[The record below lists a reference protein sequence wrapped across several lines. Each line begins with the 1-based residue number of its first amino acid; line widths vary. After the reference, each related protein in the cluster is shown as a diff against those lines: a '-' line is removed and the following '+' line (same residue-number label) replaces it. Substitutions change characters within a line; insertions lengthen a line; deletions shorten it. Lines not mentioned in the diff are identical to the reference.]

1 MAAKVFLITHD
12 SLLAKAYGARL
23 RRTGFEVEHR
33 STGHEALA
41 RARQWTP
48 DLILLDLALPGLHG
62 LDVLKLL
69 RDVPWLVKVPVVL
82 LVDRTL
88 NDDTRQECLLWGAN
102 RVLEKD
108 SCSVEEIT
116 EQLKNLLAIDNPA

>member
-1 MAAKVFLITHD
+1 MSAKVFLITHD
-12 SLLAKAYGARL
+12 SLLAKAYSARL
-23 RRTGFEVEHR
+23 RRTGFEVEYR

-48 DLILLDLALPGLHG
+48 DLIVLDLTLPGLHG

-82 LVDRTL
+82 LVERTL
-88 NDDTRQECLLWGAN
+88 NPDTREECLLWGAS
-102 RVLEKD
+102 RMLEKD
-108 SCSVEEIT
+108 SCSVEDMAD
-116 EQLKNLLAIDNPA
+116 QLKNLLAVNNPA